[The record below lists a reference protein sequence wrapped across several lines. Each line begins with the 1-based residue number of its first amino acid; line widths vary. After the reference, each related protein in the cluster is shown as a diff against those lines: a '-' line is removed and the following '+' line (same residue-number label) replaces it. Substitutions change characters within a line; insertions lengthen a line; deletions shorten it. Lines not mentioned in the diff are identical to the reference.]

1 MDLTK
6 ADLRPYVDYEVS
18 GVMPIKGKFGFR
30 VTLIYEDLSK
40 RECQHSGFL
49 KKAEAEKARDC
60 VIAQLHDK
68 RYVAHR
74 NVKVEELLKYWLE
87 YEMRPR
93 QGFTANSYATYK
105 NCIEKHINPSIGK
118 LKLQALNQGH
128 IMKMFNHLVKKYP
141 SMLKVAKP
149 VLNTAIEFAVSK
161 NLVTQNPCDGI
172 TLPKGTKKNDY
183 HVLVVNET
191 RTYNLEQVKQLLK
204 ASKNTKIHMQLV
216 FALLMGLRRG
226 EINGLKYSDVDFERH
241 KLRINRQL
249 GEDLHADL
257 DSIAP
262 NTKTKQEIPPKTQS
276 SCRELD
282 IPDYV
287 YQAILEERSKYEK
300 NRSRRQNGRWVFQD
314 LDYICCS
321 SYGRPRSK
329 HYHFVH
335 YKKLLEDLGL
345 PHIRFHD
352 LRSTYATLLMKND
365 VNQKA
370 VASALGHSSS
380 IITVDVYTDKQ
391 VIIEDGAEEIQSFI
405 DEVHPYDEK
414 DVRRLKNIFGFD
426 LKLET

>member
-161 NLVTQNPCDGI
+161 NLVTQNPCEGI

-241 KLRINRQL
+241 KLRIDRQL
-249 GEDLHADL
+249 GEDLHADP

-287 YQAILEERSKYEK
+287 
-300 NRSRRQNGRWVFQD
+300 
-314 LDYICCS
+314 
-321 SYGRPRSK
+321 
-329 HYHFVH
+329 
-335 YKKLLEDLGL
+335 
-345 PHIRFHD
+345 
-352 LRSTYATLLMKND
+352 
-365 VNQKA
+365 
-370 VASALGHSSS
+370 
-380 IITVDVYTDKQ
+380 
-391 VIIEDGAEEIQSFI
+391 
-405 DEVHPYDEK
+405 
-414 DVRRLKNIFGFD
+414 
-426 LKLET
+426 

>member
-1 MDLTK
+1 M
-6 ADLRPYVDYEVS
+6 
-18 GVMPIKGKFGFR
+18 
-30 VTLIYEDLSK
+30 
-40 RECQHSGFL
+40 

-161 NLVTQNPCDGI
+161 NLVTQNPCEGI

-241 KLRINRQL
+241 KLRIDRQL
-249 GEDLHADL
+249 GEDLHADP

-282 IPDYV
+282 IV

-370 VASALGHSSS
+370 VALALGHSSS

-405 DEVHPYDEK
+405 DEVHPYDEE

>member
-49 KKAEAEKARDC
+49 KKAEAEKAMDC

-74 NVKVEELLKYWLE
+74 NVKVEEQLKNWLE

-161 NLVTQNPCDGI
+161 NLVTQNPCEGI

-241 KLRINRQL
+241 KLRIDRQL
-249 GEDLHADL
+249 GEDLHADP

-262 NTKTKQEIPPKTQS
+262 NTKSKQEIPPKTQS

-300 NRSRRQNGRWVFQD
+300 NRSRRQKGRWVFQD

-405 DEVHPYDEK
+405 DEVHPYDEE
-414 DVRRLKNIFGFD
+414 DARRLKNIFGID
-426 LKLET
+426 LDLET